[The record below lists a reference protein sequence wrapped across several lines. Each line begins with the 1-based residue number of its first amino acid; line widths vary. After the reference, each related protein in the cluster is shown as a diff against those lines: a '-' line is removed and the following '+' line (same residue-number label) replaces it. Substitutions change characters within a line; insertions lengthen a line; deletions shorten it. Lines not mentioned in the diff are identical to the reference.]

1 MARVTTADLK
11 KAHDVLAARLAYV
24 ENDPA
29 VARVADWIMEQI
41 VLRNVRKV
49 AREHSLPVATAR
61 DRIREMEA
69 R

>member
-11 KAHDVLAARLAYV
+11 KAHDVLAAHLADE

-29 VARVADWIMEQI
+29 VARVADWLMEQI
-41 VLRNVRKV
+41 TSRNVRKV
-49 AREHSLPVATAR
+49 AREHGLPVATVR
-61 DRIREMEA
+61 DRIREMET